1 MKRYYKV
8 SFQYSE
14 YTYCA
19 NIAHADNIQDV
30 EKHYSKY
37 AWSNVTEATE
47 YDVEEAKTKGMP
59 IIEIEST
66 QEPEEQN
73 QKTTTTEEKEN
84 KTMMS
89 NNMIDLE
96 ALRIET
102 REDIGTDA
110 AYLAADYEGCS
121 SSIDDAIR
129 ERADSETSIYYSDII
144 KFIADHVEEVNDTIN
159 EFGWDGCGGDLY
171 KAGQMTECLQLE
183 QNYMEKVDGIIRYAA
198 IMDLIYNR
206 KLATISAET
215 WESIESELDGLD
227 YDSRFDEITDVITEA
242 LTAED
247 DTEAAGSLDDI
258 RDRMRNGFENIAAA
272 VSNAETAPETV
283 TA

>member
-1 MKRYYKV
+1 
-8 SFQYSE
+8 
-14 YTYCA
+14 
-19 NIAHADNIQDV
+19 
-30 EKHYSKY
+30 
-37 AWSNVTEATE
+37 
-47 YDVEEAKTKGMP
+47 
-59 IIEIEST
+59 
-66 QEPEEQN
+66 
-73 QKTTTTEEKEN
+73 
-84 KTMMS
+84 MMN

-96 ALRIET
+96 SLRIET

-121 SSIDDAIR
+121 SSIDDVIR

-242 LTAED
+242 LTAEE

>member
-1 MKRYYKV
+1 
-8 SFQYSE
+8 
-14 YTYCA
+14 
-19 NIAHADNIQDV
+19 
-30 EKHYSKY
+30 
-37 AWSNVTEATE
+37 
-47 YDVEEAKTKGMP
+47 
-59 IIEIEST
+59 
-66 QEPEEQN
+66 
-73 QKTTTTEEKEN
+73 
-84 KTMMS
+84 MMN

-110 AYLAADYEGCS
+110 AYLAADYEGCR
-121 SSIDDAIR
+121 SSIDEAIR

-159 EFGWDGCGGDLY
+159 EFSWDGCGGDLY
-171 KAGQMTECLQLE
+171 KAGQMTECMQIE
-183 QNYMEKVDGIIRYAA
+183 RDYFEKVDGIIRYAA

-242 LTAED
+242 LTAEE

>member
-1 MKRYYKV
+1 M
-8 SFQYSE
+8 
-14 YTYCA
+14 T
-19 NIAHADNIQDV
+19 N
-30 EKHYSKY
+30 
-37 AWSNVTEATE
+37 
-47 YDVEEAKTKGMP
+47 
-59 IIEIEST
+59 
-66 QEPEEQN
+66 
-73 QKTTTTEEKEN
+73 
-84 KTMMS
+84 

-121 SSIDDAIR
+121 SSIDDVIR

-171 KAGQMTECLQLE
+171 KAGQMTEYLQLE

-242 LTAED
+242 LTAEE